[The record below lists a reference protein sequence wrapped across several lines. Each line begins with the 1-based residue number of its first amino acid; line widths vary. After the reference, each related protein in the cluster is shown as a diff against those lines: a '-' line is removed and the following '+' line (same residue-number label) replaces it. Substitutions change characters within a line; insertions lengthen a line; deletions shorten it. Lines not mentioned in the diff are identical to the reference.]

1 MISKKN
7 EIVSPKKRM
16 VPKIESLQQEQE
28 FWENTP
34 NALEYSSPVDLELDL
49 PPRTKKR
56 LVSIR
61 LSEDQINLLKRLA
74 DYQDKK
80 YQTMARDWLNE
91 RIRAEYGIL
100 QQEAAK
106 KAEKKRA

>member
-1 MISKKN
+1 MKN
-7 EIVSPKKRM
+7 EKMIEKKKM
-16 VPKIESLQQEQE
+16 VPKMETLQQEQD

-34 NALEYSSPVDLELDL
+34 NALEYSTPVDLKLDL

-61 LSEDQINLLKRLA
+61 LSEDQINLLKQLA
-74 DYQDKK
+74 DHQDKK

-91 RIRAEYGIL
+91 RIRAECGTL
-100 QQEAAK
+100 QQK
-106 KAEKKRA
+106 RTKTMEKKRA